1 MTLPRCGTHGPS
13 LLPDAF
19 TEVKVIDDLV
29 AQFLKEKE
37 DEIKH
42 KEFCVVELNSK
53 QLQTKRTDRENED
66 LIAEIE
72 DLEFTMKTVN

>member
-1 MTLPRCGTHGPS
+1 LF
-13 LLPDAF
+13 PDAF

-42 KEFCVVELNSK
+42 KQFCVEEFNSNQSQDHEK
-53 QLQTKRTDRENED
+53 ED
-66 LIAEIE
+66 LIANIE
-72 DLEFTMKTVN
+72 DLKLTMQTLSTETDTS